1 MRKSL
6 SNKLTGQVGE
16 HLVCAELGLRGYLS
30 TPFAGN
36 VPEFDL
42 VVADRNLYALP
53 IQVKTVS
60 HGGSYRSKADQWI
73 QIEIDTENKCQIDHG
88 NAEIS
93 NPELVYVLV
102 ELGKEV
108 FDRHRFFIFTKSDL
122 QRKCCEDYRVY
133 MKRHNWKRPKN
144 YESLDCSP
152 KVTNFVD
159 YEDNWK
165 LIEKRMSE

>member
-1 MRKSL
+1 MRRSL

-42 VVADRNLYALP
+42 VIADRNLKTLP

-73 QIEIDTENKCQIDHG
+73 HIEIDAENKCQIDHG
-88 NAEIS
+88 DAEIS
-93 NPELVYVLV
+93 NPDLVYVLV
-102 ELGKEV
+102 VLGRDETDK
-108 FDRHRFFIFTKSDL
+108 HRFFIFTKTDL
-122 QRKCCEDYRVY
+122 QRKCCEDYRGY
-133 MKRHNWKRPKN
+133 MNGHNWKRPRN

-152 KVTNFVD
+152 KATNFAE

-165 LIEKRMSE
+165 LIEERMTE